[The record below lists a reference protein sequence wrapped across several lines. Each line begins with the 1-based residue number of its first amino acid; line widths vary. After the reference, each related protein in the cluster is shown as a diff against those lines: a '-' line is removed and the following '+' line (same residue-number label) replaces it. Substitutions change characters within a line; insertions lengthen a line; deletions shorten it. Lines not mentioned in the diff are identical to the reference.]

1 MYAIHIR
8 NLSLTSAIPGK
19 VPYEVWTGQKPD
31 MLHLQVFGSAAYTN
45 IPKEICGGKLE
56 ATTVKC
62 CLLGWWSD
70 ETKGYRLEDVETK
83 SLITS
88 RDMRFIE
95 DEGPK
100 DLATVEATSPHP
112 AYNLL

>member
-1 MYAIHIR
+1 
-8 NLSLTSAIPGK
+8 
-19 VPYEVWTGQKPD
+19 

-70 ETKGYRLEDVETK
+70 ETKGYRLKDIEMRN
-83 SLITS
+83 LITS
-88 RDMRFIE
+88 HDICFIE
-95 DEGPK
+95 DEMPK
-100 DLATVEATSPHP
+100 DLATVKANEPPSHP
-112 AYNLL
+112 EPTEGGGNYQ